1 MTPTVE
7 KQESFNSSHGSE
19 KVYENEHINSED
31 DEENFSE
38 MIETLG
44 ASGVFDEWVMTP
56 FYFYHSCTTT
66 FSVFKKMW
74 LYYQILYMKDAHRC

>member
-1 MTPTVE
+1 MYFSEINVASLFNTGSFLGMTPTVE

-38 MIETLG
+38 MIDTLG
-44 ASGVFDEWVMTP
+44 ASGVFDE
-56 FYFYHSCTTT
+56 
-66 FSVFKKMW
+66 
-74 LYYQILYMKDAHRC
+74 

>member
-1 MTPTVE
+1 MTPTME

-19 KVYENEHINSED
+19 KVYENEHLNSED

-44 ASGVFDEWVMTP
+44 ASGVFDE
-56 FYFYHSCTTT
+56 
-66 FSVFKKMW
+66 
-74 LYYQILYMKDAHRC
+74 